1 MEYGERDFRIISI
14 NMDNFRN
21 RQTMKDMEIRM
32 NIKKIDI
39 ACIQETHNTIND
51 EI

>member
-1 MEYGERDFRIISI
+1 MKYGERNFIIISI

-21 RQTMKDMEIRM
+21 YQTKKDMEIRM

-39 ACIQETHNTIND
+39 ARIQETQYI
-51 EI
+51 